1 MTFLDLCQ
9 SLRQEVG
16 AAGSGPASVQAQ
28 HGEYARLVSWIQQ
41 AWREIQLSRERW
53 LFAWAEASINVE
65 PEFRTYSPPSDLRV
79 WDEGTIRCN
88 GLPLKVLTWPEF
100 RGRFAQDSEQVSPSF
115 VAQRPDGVLVLDTTP
130 ETSGE
135 IAFEY
140 WRTPQ
145 ALALGAD
152 VPRLPDQ
159 YHLVIVYRA
168 MLFYGLYENA
178 PEMVQAARSGE
189 AGLHR
194 DMTQTQ
200 LPIAEFAGPLA

>member
-1 MTFLDLCQ
+1 
-9 SLRQEVG
+9 
-16 AAGSGPASVQAQ
+16 
-28 HGEYARLVSWIQQ
+28 
-41 AWREIQLSRERW
+41 
-53 LFAWAEASINVE
+53 
-65 PEFRTYSPPSDLRV
+65 V

-145 ALALGAD
+145 VLALGAD

-200 LPIAEFAGPLA
+200 LPIVEFAGPLA